1 MNWTMNMRHRY
12 RNKYCIKRPKSIFIL
27 SSDLQEGHF
36 KIWRSSQG
44 SNLKSLIN
52 LNIRLH
58 SVQSCATQKSKS
70 SKIQLSKALT
80 SIKFTSGSA
89 QKEIDKYSGLEGSQ
103 SHSLP
108 KPPGGG
114 TVSRRGWSGVADEL
128 AKLALLVKR
137 SISWPIRS
145 MTSRLIS

>member
-1 MNWTMNMRHRY
+1 M
-12 RNKYCIKRPKSIFIL
+12 
-27 SSDLQEGHF
+27 
-36 KIWRSSQG
+36 
-44 SNLKSLIN
+44 KSLIN

-58 SVQSCATQKSKS
+58 SDQSCATQKSKS

-114 TVSRRGWSGVADEL
+114 TVSRRGWSGVAAEL

-137 SISWPIRS
+137 SIS
-145 MTSRLIS
+145 